1 MAGSKA
7 GNYKAWLDVIA
18 KQLYFNSYTI
28 SLSRWGHA
36 GNRPNGVG
44 ACATTSPAT
53 VEYTYDSTS
62 QFPHPFLTTH
72 PHFRTA
78 IDPQLRTL
86 PCVLVLHDTWPGG
99 FDAARWYGGG
109 LALAAMDAA
118 VNAATEEQQ
127 PSPSLHQPKQ
137 GPSSCRTGIHG
148 DNAMDAARLAA
159 LASPLKATFRPLPC
173 LPPMAILGLSRPGY
187 LRSSPLCHH
196 TFAQE
201 ATVVRQLLDL
211 LQIPHLSIF
220 AVGTGA
226 QVALHLMD
234 QLPGRV
240 HRSVLVNPLLQRPSQ
255 FKLAVM
261 RLGTSVYLR
270 TQLSSWVSYYKY
282 GHNRKPLAVFPPP
295 TYPLFGVGLSPL
307 EAAVIDA
314 AWYHKEHQE
323 RLQSLLQSEGVC
335 YSFGHWRYPGIR
347 SDLIK
352 MQNLPAIAH
361 WPQVQSPVLCLTT
374 HDPSH
379 MNPSCPSTE
388 TLVQLFP
395 NASVEH
401 QTIAAATF
409 PHFPLQDVSK
419 AAIDFLLQESACVAP
434 SRPHPGPT

>member
-7 GNYKAWLDVIA
+7 GNYKAWLDTIA

-28 SLSRWGHA
+28 SLSRLGHA
-36 GNRPNGVG
+36 GCRPSGVG
-44 ACATTSPAT
+44 AAASPAT
-53 VEYTYDSTS
+53 VEYTFDATN

-78 IDPQLRTL
+78 VDPQLRTL

-118 VNAATEEQQ
+118 VNAATEHHHRPLSQYQ
-127 PSPSLHQPKQ
+127 PGQGLPPSH
-137 GPSSCRTGIHG
+137 TEVHG
-148 DNAMDAARLAA
+148 NTADDVARLAV
-159 LASPLKATFRPLPC
+159 LASPLKAMFRPLPC
-173 LPPMAILGLSRPGY
+173 LPPMAILGLSRPGF

-255 FKLAVM
+255 LKLAVM
-261 RLGTSVYLR
+261 RLGTSIYLR

-282 GHNRKPLAVFPPP
+282 GHNHKPLAVFPPP

-352 MQNLPAIAH
+352 MQNLPASAN
-361 WPQVQSPVLCLTT
+361 WPQVQSPLLCLTT
-374 HDPSH
+374 HDPPLMS
-379 MNPSCPSTE
+379 PSCPSIE
-388 TLVQLFP
+388 ALSQLFP
-395 NASVEH
+395 CAPIEH
-401 QTIAAATF
+401 QTIATTTF

-419 AAIDFLLQESACVAP
+419 AAIDFLLRDPDCMASL
-434 SRPHPGPT
+434 RPHSDPT